1 MTIVSWSLAAGQQLV
16 AIANQFAVAIGSPF
30 RPGVPL
36 AERCGGDLFERLLQI
51 GFPDFGP
58 GHRPAVFNHLL
69 LFLDKSAN
77 RFQQCGTEGS
87 CHGWVTTQDR
97 RALVIIPTENVSAR
111 ATPAPRVERP
121 GTIRRRVSGISRQ
134 AKIRSP
140 RRSVGVG
147 IGLVGLRDLDYSPAS
162 HDQLRTGAMDYHL
175 KPVGKICAHGGEPLE
190 PSTVCVSVLIERDG
204 ELLRLDYCEADW
216 QGPPEGTVGQW
227 RCTVPEPVVSS
238 VLTIDPDSLMRYFE
252 RLADEPDDPAEPF
265 QQKLRYVVAVMLWRK
280 RRLKLGGSKMEGD
293 REVLEFSGVRG
304 EGQFDVLDCKLADDE
319 IDELQDRLNEQLQR
333 EEWS

>member
-1 MTIVSWSLAAGQQLV
+1 MSWMGRDARSWGFGDHTSRECLRQSHSNVNAVTKASSNSQRFQSRIGESIAGGIGSLAGNNWS
-16 AIANQFAVAIGSPF
+16 I
-30 RPGVPL
+30 
-36 AERCGGDLFERLLQI
+36 
-51 GFPDFGP
+51 FPASSTARDGC
-58 GHRPAVFNHLL
+58 R
-69 LFLDKSAN
+69 
-77 RFQQCGTEGS
+77 
-87 CHGWVTTQDR
+87 TT
-97 RALVIIPTENVSAR
+97 VNGC
-111 ATPAPRVERP
+111 PAPAPPVEHP
-121 GTIRRRVSGISRQ
+121 GTIRRSVSGISRQ
-134 AKIRSP
+134 AIIRSAG
-140 RRSVGVG
+140 RSVGVG
-147 IGLVGLRDLDYSPAS
+147 IGLVGPGDLDYSPAS

-204 ELLRLDYCEADW
+204 QLLRLDYCEADW

-238 VLTIDPDSLMRYFE
+238 VLSIDPDSLMRYFE
-252 RLADEPDDPAEPF
+252 RLADEPDDPAEPL

-280 RRLKLGGSKMEGD
+280 RRLKLAGSKMEGD